1 MTIGEKLR
9 ELRLS
14 KNLKLANLAKVIN
27 RSYQAYSQYELGKR
41 QPSIDMIVIIAK
53 FYGISSDYLLGLT
66 DDPTP
71 YYLGK
76 PGNLK
81 ELNVTGM
88 PKDKI
93 DILIEITK
101 IFKMV

>member
-14 KNLKLANLAKVIN
+14 RNLKLENLAKVIN

-41 QPSIDMIVIIAK
+41 QPNVDIIIILSR
-53 FYGISSDYLLGLT
+53 FYGVSSDYLLGLT

-71 YYLGK
+71 YYLAK
-76 PGNLK
+76 PENLK

-88 PKDKI
+88 SKDRI
-93 DILIEITK
+93 DLLISITN
-101 IFKMV
+101 IFRQ

>member
-27 RSYQAYSQYELGKR
+27 RSYQAYSQYELDKR
-41 QPSIDMIVIIAK
+41 QPSIDMIIIISK
-53 FYGISSDYLLGLT
+53 FYGVSSDYLLGLT

-76 PGNLK
+76 PKNLK
-81 ELNVTGM
+81 ELNVSGM
-88 PKDKI
+88 AKDKI
-93 DILIEITK
+93 DLLVEITK
-101 IFKMV
+101 IFKMI

>member
-14 KNLKLANLAKVIN
+14 KHLKLENLAKVIN

-41 QPSIDMIVIIAK
+41 QPSVDIIIIISK
-53 FYGISSDYLLGLT
+53 FYGVSSDYLLGLT

-71 YYLGK
+71 YYLAK
-76 PGNLK
+76 PENLK

-88 PKDKI
+88 SKELI
-93 DILIEITK
+93 DILVAVTTVFKK
-101 IFKMV
+101 I

>member
-14 KNLKLANLAKVIN
+14 KNLKLENLATVIN

-41 QPSIDMIVIIAK
+41 QPSVDIIIILAK
-53 FYGISSDYLLGLT
+53 FYGVSSDYLLGLT

-71 YYLGK
+71 YYIGK
-76 PGNLK
+76 PENLK
-81 ELNVTGM
+81 ELNVAGM
-88 PKDKI
+88 SKELI
-93 DILIEITK
+93 DILVAVTTVFKK
-101 IFKMV
+101 I